1 MSTIKNRLK
10 ALRNEK
16 GLTQDELVSELNN
29 KLGDSKKAISKM
41 TISNWENN
49 KHSIKQDKA
58 ELLADFFG
66 VSVSYLLG
74 YEDPK
79 AEYIVYEDQLA
90 KLRKTKGITQEEL
103 ASSLNFP
110 LSLVKDWEAE
120 KRGYTKE
127 QLQILG
133 DFFEISPSEVL
144 GIHVTNFDP
153 LDDKNNENELTSIYR
168 NLTDYNKERL
178 MIYAKDL
185 KALED
190 FNKANN
196 T

>member
-1 MSTIKNRLK
+1 MSTINNRLK
-10 ALRNEK
+10 ALRSEK
-16 GLTQDELVSELNN
+16 GLTQDELVSELNS

-74 YEDPK
+74 YDDPK
-79 AEYIVYEDQLA
+79 AEYIAFEDQLA
-90 KLRKTKGITQEEL
+90 KLRKTKGTTQEEL

-110 LSLVKDWEAE
+110 LSLVKDWETE

-133 DFFEISPSEVL
+133 DFFGISPSEVL

-178 MIYAKDL
+178 IIYARDL
-185 KALED
+185 KTLENSNSTD
-190 FNKANN
+190 AP
-196 T
+196 